1 MRSLLNGIDD
11 PTNPKWKKYSKSII
25 KNIIYSLST
34 NLASAPPLPIL
45 GRGRG
50 GYNFDIPCISSDWQ
64 GGYDNP
70 GGSGPY
76 RTLRIQRE
84 IKSLSGKKKTHTISE
99 KQWIPGIL
107 NFRNLNMKKQC
118 KDTNHLIYLTNDEL
132 NTDEAAILE
141 KHLATCK
148 SCHSERADFLK
159 TKNLLSTFKKDIPES
174 EAIHPSGEMILPLTD
189 SLKNVALPRQK
200 VKRWSKAIDILRY
213 ASGVAAIF
221 LLGLFFWE
229 QSIAVRQIS
238 SLEKR
243 IQSTTTATSSSIGF
257 IDRLTL
263 ARVAVSIQE
272 WNNLTAK
279 MEVYHAGLIPLND
292 RVVRDLFEHW
302 VRLGKPRLPDQTPI
316 TNLTKFGKFDINTL
330 KSQLK

>member
-1 MRSLLNGIDD
+1 
-11 PTNPKWKKYSKSII
+11 
-25 KNIIYSLST
+25 
-34 NLASAPPLPIL
+34 
-45 GRGRG
+45 
-50 GYNFDIPCISSDWQ
+50 
-64 GGYDNP
+64 
-70 GGSGPY
+70 
-76 RTLRIQRE
+76 
-84 IKSLSGKKKTHTISE
+84 
-99 KQWIPGIL
+99 
-107 NFRNLNMKKQC
+107 MKKQC